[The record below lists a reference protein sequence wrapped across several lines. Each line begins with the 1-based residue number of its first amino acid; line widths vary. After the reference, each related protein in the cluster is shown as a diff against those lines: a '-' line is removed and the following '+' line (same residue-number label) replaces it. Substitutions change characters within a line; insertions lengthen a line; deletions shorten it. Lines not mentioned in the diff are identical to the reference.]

1 MSKLLDNPE
10 MLDTTINMLSS
21 PMARPQVEQMAKQM
35 NMNPDTLISVLKWLV
50 RAAKVLR
57 PVKNVVTNPIFKY
70 GLIVIVLSYIL
81 YWLGF
86 TTDLLFMKPFR

>member
-35 NMNPDTLISVLKWLV
+35 NMNPDTLITVLKWLV
-50 RAAKVLR
+50 RAAKA
-57 PVKNVVTNPIFKY
+57 
-70 GLIVIVLSYIL
+70 
-81 YWLGF
+81 
-86 TTDLLFMKPFR
+86 MK

>member
-35 NMNPDTLISVLKWLV
+35 NMNPDTLITVLKWLV
-50 RAAKVLR
+50 RAAKALKK
-57 PVKNVVTNPIFKY
+57 VKDVVTNPIIKY
-70 GLIVIVLSYIL
+70 GLIVLVLSYIL
-81 YWLGF
+81 FWLGF
-86 TTDLLFMKPFR
+86 TNDLLFMMPFR

>member
-70 GLIVIVLSYIL
+70 GLIVLVLSYIL
-81 YWLGF
+81 FWLGF
-86 TTDLLFMKPFR
+86 TKDLIFMMPFR